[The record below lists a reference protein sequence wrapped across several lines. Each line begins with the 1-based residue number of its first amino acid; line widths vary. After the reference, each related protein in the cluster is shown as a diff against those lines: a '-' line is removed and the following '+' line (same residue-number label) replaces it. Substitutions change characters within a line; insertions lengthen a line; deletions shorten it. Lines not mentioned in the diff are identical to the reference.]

1 MHSVIILKINN
12 ILKKQESVQSRLGQY
27 TLSIEMRLLLSGS
40 NPLPYF
46 DGQQTF
52 RVVQRSDPVGY
63 HVCKQE
69 LDITLASKRIYK

>member
-1 MHSVIILKINN
+1 M
-12 ILKKQESVQSRLGQY
+12 QESVQSRLGQY

-52 RVVQRSDPVGY
+52 CVIHRSDPVGY
-63 HVCKQE
+63 QDCKQE
-69 LDITLASKRIYK
+69 LDMTLASKHIYI